1 MKYLSELRVYY
12 KPKKNIFER
21 YIDSLMA
28 GDIKNLTI
36 KEEWIMLEK
45 LTLQREEYAAEL
57 ERLRNAD
64 LDAVVNAR
72 FELVKAKITEEA
84 IAEHNEK
91 LAEAARNVEHYD
103 FVIEKLSAVAETED
117 NSIEAA
123 AEDVSND
130 VSNEEINET
139 PEYTNVVDCENIVE
153 G

>member
-1 MKYLSELRVYY
+1 
-12 KPKKNIFER
+12 
-21 YIDSLMA
+21 
-28 GDIKNLTI
+28 
-36 KEEWIMLEK
+36 MLEK

-72 FELVKAKITEEA
+72 FELVKAKIAEEV
-84 IAEHNEK
+84 IAEHDKK
-91 LAEAARNVEHYD
+91 LAEAELNVKHYD

-117 NSIEAA
+117 NSVEKA

-130 VSNEEINET
+130 ISNEEINET
-139 PEYTNVVDCENIVE
+139 PEDTNVVDCENIVE

>member
-1 MKYLSELRVYY
+1 
-12 KPKKNIFER
+12 
-21 YIDSLMA
+21 
-28 GDIKNLTI
+28 
-36 KEEWIMLEK
+36 MLEK

-72 FELVKAKITEEA
+72 FELIKAKITEEVV
-84 IAEHNEK
+84 AEHNEK
-91 LAEAARNVEHYD
+91 LAEAVRNVEHYD

-117 NSIEAA
+117 NSGEKT

-130 VSNEEINET
+130 VSNEEIIET
-139 PEYTNVVDCENIVE
+139 PEYTNIVDCENNVE